1 LAAALVDSLISC
13 GILRASHLMQ
23 DGEQYYE
30 VTEYGSRFM
39 LASGAKPIKRATA
52 DRLLRELL
60 ERAEQIN
67 SDQSY
72 LHVVEY
78 IGVFGSYLSGSPTI
92 NDLDVVY
99 SLKRRDGDSA
109 LFMKRST
116 EKVRRAKEGGRR
128 FSSYCDELSW
138 PEVEVL
144 RALKGASTAIS
155 LHSTGDVILQRTTVR
170 DLYRHSKR

>member
-1 LAAALVDSLISC
+1 MCHKGHETL
-13 GILRASHLMQ
+13 
-23 DGEQYYE
+23 
-30 VTEYGSRFM
+30 
-39 LASGAKPIKRATA
+39 
-52 DRLLRELL
+52 RLLGELL
-60 ERAEQIN
+60 KRAEQIN

-78 IGVFGSYLSGSPTI
+78 IGVFGSFLSGSPTI